1 MTTISDSCITKL
13 KRKKKTQKKT
23 ETTEWRIKLWLG
35 KKRKSWSNTIRGR
48 FFCHWTLCTGMNR
61 MWTKPRA
68 CVFSPSE
75 KRCPSIKDVPWNLL
89 KSVHARYGLPPHV
102 QNLLFFFFGFLMYF
116 CVPCCLK
123 APWLISLQ
131 GMLIYSLRK
140 KKKSKAQKKRGGQ
153 MVRNSGGKRCM
164 VSPAESR
171 NSTWSE
177 TSAPRNGRGSYK
189 SGRIMSFKKRALLIL
204 PGLHGDKQSAAVWQ
218 LWIQLWS
225 VIPCMSLATPAVHCD
240 AWWIGSSTCF
250 CQIIKKK
257 SLN

>member
-1 MTTISDSCITKL
+1 MSVSGWPQFQILVSWNL
-13 KRKKKTQKKT
+13 RGKRKHKKNRNHWVKNKAL
-23 ETTEWRIKLWLG
+23 IG

-140 KKKSKAQKKRGGQ
+140 KKKKKVKHR
-153 MVRNSGGKRCM
+153 RSEEARWSGIQG
-164 VSPAESR
+164 ESGA
-171 NSTWSE
+171 WC
-177 TSAPRNGRGSYK
+177 
-189 SGRIMSFKKRALLIL
+189 L
-204 PGLHGDKQSAAVWQ
+204 PLNPVTQREVKHQPLAMGEE
-218 LWIQLWS
+218 
-225 VIPCMSLATPAVHCD
+225 VINQV
-240 AWWIGSSTCF
+240 G
-250 CQIIKKK
+250 
-257 SLN
+257 